1 MTKEIEQF
9 TQLGIGEALT
19 AALLEYGIDKPSPI
33 QAEAIPPIL
42 EGRDV
47 LAQSQTGT
55 GKTLSYLLPLLQ
67 KIDAEKKESQV
78 LVIAP
83 TQELAM
89 QIVREGEKYGAPLG
103 IGTIGLIGGA
113 SAARQIEKLRQRPH
127 LVVGTPGRLRELL
140 STRKLKLH
148 EVRTIVLD
156 EADQIFQMGGA
167 DDVRGLL
174 KGALRDRQLIFLS
187 ATLGQDVRGLADR
200 EMRDPVDVGI
210 EPEQKLAKLTQ
221 HLYFVCQERD
231 RIDTLRRVVRHYNPQ
246 RVIVFV
252 NQTETIAEVE
262 AKLNHLG
269 LEARTLYGDS
279 DKVTRATV
287 LSQFRSGKFR
297 LLVATDVAA
306 RGLDIPGLELVVHLD
321 PAADSEHYVH
331 RAGRT
336 GRMGRKGLSVS
347 IVTDRQAFIM
357 RKFSR
362 ELDTQIVERA
372 LYEGAV
378 LSPEEADERRSG
390 ASRRTPK
397 KPANPSSNG
406 RNISVKGS
414 AAVNESGQNRTSSF
428 DSGTSDSAHGE
439 APKRSAAPG
448 TGSRANTGK
457 PSAPAGRGPK
467 SGKKQPNKDKGA
479 PKWLKDKR
487 SAQDPSQQ

>member
-9 TQLGIGEALT
+9 AQLGIGEALT
-19 AALLEYGIDKPSPI
+19 AALLEYGIGTPSPI
-33 QAEAIPPIL
+33 QTEAIPYIL

-55 GKTLSYLLPLLQ
+55 GKTLCYLLPLLQ
-67 KIDAEKKESQV
+67 RIDPDKKESQV
-78 LVIAP
+78 LIIAP

-89 QIVREGEKYGAPLG
+89 QIVREAEKYGAALG

-113 SAARQIEKLRQRPH
+113 SAARQIEKMRQRPQ

-148 EVRTIVLD
+148 EVRSIVLD

-167 DDVRGLL
+167 DDVRSLL

-187 ATLGQDVRGLADR
+187 ATLGPDVRGLAQR
-200 EMRDPVDVGI
+200 EMRDPADVGI
-210 EPEQKLAKLTQ
+210 EPEQKLVKLTQ
-221 HLYFVCQERD
+221 HLYFECQQRD
-231 RIDTLRRVVRHYNPQ
+231 RIDTLRRVVRHYNPD
-246 RVIVFV
+246 RAIVFV
-252 NQTETIAEVE
+252 NQADTIAEVE

-287 LSQFRSGKFR
+287 LSQFRAGKFR

-357 RKFSR
+357 RRFSR
-362 ELDTQIVERA
+362 ELGTEIEKRA
-372 LYEGAV
+372 MYEGAV
-378 LSPEEADERRSG
+378 LDPAEAEERRSG
-390 ASRRTPK
+390 GSRRTSKGAASGRGDGKKASAKPGRSAVSASESSTGEASVSSPIAGVRRAADVSISDAGVRR
-397 KPANPSSNG
+397 KPAA
-406 RNISVKGS
+406 K
-414 AAVNESGQNRTSSF
+414 
-428 DSGTSDSAHGE
+428 
-439 APKRSAAPG
+439 
-448 TGSRANTGK
+448 
-457 PSAPAGRGPK
+457 PAGRGPK
-467 SGKKQPNKDKGA
+467 GGKKQPNKDKGA
-479 PKWLKDKR
+479 PKWLKEKQ
-487 SAQDPSQQ
+487 SPQDPS

>member
-9 TQLGIGEALT
+9 AQLGIGEALT
-19 AALLEYGIDKPSPI
+19 AALLEYGIETPSPI

-55 GKTLSYLLPLLQ
+55 GKTLCYLLPLLER
-67 KIDAEKKESQV
+67 IDPEKKETQV

-89 QIVREGEKYGAPLG
+89 QIVREGEKYGAALG

-127 LVVGTPGRLRELL
+127 LAVGTPGRLRELL

-167 DDVRGLL
+167 DDVRSLL
-174 KGALRDRQLIFLS
+174 KGALRDRQLVFLS
-187 ATLGQDVRGLADR
+187 ATLGPDVRGLAQR

-210 EPEQKLAKLTQ
+210 EPEQKLVKLTQ
-221 HLYFVCQERD
+221 HLYFECQQRD
-231 RIDTLRRVVRHYNPQ
+231 RIDTLRRVVRHYNPE
-246 RVIVFV
+246 RAIVFV
-252 NQTETIAEVE
+252 NQADTIAEVE

-321 PAADSEHYVH
+321 PATDSEHYVH

-357 RKFSR
+357 RRFSR
-362 ELDTQIVERA
+362 ELGTEIQERA
-372 LYEGAV
+372 MYDGVV
-378 LSPEEADERRSG
+378 LDPAEADERRS
-390 ASRRTPK
+390 RRTSK
-397 KPANPSSNG
+397 SPSAG
-406 RNISVKGS
+406 R
-414 AAVNESGQNRTSSF
+414 
-428 DSGTSDSAHGE
+428 SDSAK
-439 APKRSAAPG
+439 APAKPAARSGAAPSARSAETPLDGAERQGADGGPAAV
-448 TGSRANTGK
+448 RPK
-457 PSAPAGRGPK
+457 PAAKPAGRGPK
-467 SGKKQPNKDKGA
+467 GGKKQPNKDKGA

-487 SAQDPSQQ
+487 SPQDPS

>member
-9 TQLGIGEALT
+9 AQLGIGESLT
-19 AALLEYGIDKPSPI
+19 ARLLEYGIGKPSPI
-33 QAEAIPPIL
+33 QAEAIPFIL

-55 GKTLSYLLPLLQ
+55 GKTLAYLLPLLQ
-67 KIDAEKKESQV
+67 RIDPEKKESQV

-89 QIVREGEKYGAPLG
+89 QIVREGEKYGADLG
-103 IGTIGLIGGA
+103 IGSIGLIGGA
-113 SAARQIEKLRQRPH
+113 SAARQVEKLRQRPH

-148 EVRTIVLD
+148 EVRSIVLD

-167 DDVRGLL
+167 DDVRSLL
-174 KGALRDRQLIFLS
+174 KGALRDRQLVFLS
-187 ATLGQDVRGLADR
+187 ATLGPGVRALADR
-200 EMRDPVDVGI
+200 EMSDPADVGI
-210 EPEQKLAKLTQ
+210 EPDRKLAGSTQ
-221 HLYFVCQERD
+221 HLYVVCQQRD
-231 RIDTLRRVVRHYNPQ
+231 RVDTLRRLVRHYDPQ
-246 RVIVFV
+246 RAIVFV
-252 NQTETIAEVE
+252 NQAETIAEVE

-269 LEARTLYGDS
+269 LTARTLYGDA
-279 DKVTRATV
+279 DKVTRAAV
-287 LSQFRSGKFR
+287 LSQFRAGKFR

-357 RKFSR
+357 RKFAR
-362 ELDTQIVERA
+362 ELDAPIEERA

-378 LSPEEADERRSG
+378 LSPEEAQERRSG

-397 KPANPSSNG
+397 GRPAGAAAKRTQSGRGGESSPRSEAAAQGGAASGAESAPRAAAADRANPAKS
-406 RNISVKGS
+406 
-414 AAVNESGQNRTSSF
+414 
-428 DSGTSDSAHGE
+428 
-439 APKRSAAPG
+439 
-448 TGSRANTGK
+448 
-457 PSAPAGRGPK
+457 AGRGPK
-467 SGKKQPNKDKGA
+467 GGKKQPNKDKGA
-479 PKWLKDKR
+479 PKWLKEKR
-487 SAQDPSQQ
+487 SSQDPS

>member
-1 MTKEIEQF
+1 MTRDIEQF
-9 TQLGIGEALT
+9 AQLGIGEALT
-19 AALLEYGIDKPSPI
+19 NALLEYGIGKPSPI
-33 QAEAIPPIL
+33 QAEAIPYIL

-55 GKTLSYLLPLLQ
+55 GKTLAYLLPLMQ
-67 KIDAEKKESQV
+67 RIDPDKKESQV

-89 QIVREGEKYGAPLG
+89 QIVREGEKYGAA
-103 IGTIGLIGGA
+103 IGLSAIGLIGGA
-113 SAARQIEKLRQRPH
+113 SAARQVEKLRQRPH

-148 EVRTIVLD
+148 EVRAIVLD

-167 DDVRGLL
+167 DDVRSLL

-187 ATLGQDVRGLADR
+187 ATLGADVRRLAER
-200 EMRDPVDVGI
+200 EMRDPADVGI
-210 EPEQKLAKLTQ
+210 EPEQKLAKSTQ
-221 HLYFVCQERD
+221 HLYFACQQRD

-246 RVIVFV
+246 RAIVFV
-252 NQTETIAEVE
+252 NQADTIAEVE
-262 AKLNHLG
+262 SKLNHLG
-269 LEARTLYGDS
+269 LEARTLYGDA

-321 PAADSEHYVH
+321 PATDSEHYVH

-347 IVTDRQAFIM
+347 IVTDRQEFIM
-357 RKFSR
+357 RRFSR
-362 ELDTQIVERA
+362 ELDTPIEPRA

-378 LSPEEADERRSG
+378 LTPEEAEQRRSG
-390 ASRRTPK
+390 AARRTPK
-397 KPANPSSNG
+397 RPAGTSPAVRRGAGESPAAQG
-406 RNISVKGS
+406 RSG
-414 AAVNESGQNRTSSF
+414 AEESGAASLAR
-428 DSGTSDSAHGE
+428 GE
-439 APKRSAAPG
+439 APQRSAAPG
-448 TGSRANTGK
+448 RTNPGK
-457 PSAPAGRGPK
+457 PAPSAGRGPK
-467 SGKKQPNKDKGA
+467 GGKKQPNKDKGA

-487 SAQDPSQQ
+487 SSQDPS

>member
-1 MTKEIEQF
+1 MTKDIEQF
-9 TQLGIGEALT
+9 AQLGIGEALT
-19 AALLEYGIDKPSPI
+19 AALLEYGIGKPSPI
-33 QAEAIPPIL
+33 QAEAIPHIL

-55 GKTLSYLLPLLQ
+55 GKTLAYLLPLLQ
-67 KIDAEKKESQV
+67 RIDPEKKESQV

-103 IGTIGLIGGA
+103 ISTIGLIGGA
-113 SAARQIEKLRQRPH
+113 SAARQVEKLRQRPH

-148 EVRTIVLD
+148 ETRTVVLD
-156 EADQIFQMGGA
+156 EADQIFQLGGA
-167 DDVRGLL
+167 DDIRALL
-174 KGALRDRQLIFLS
+174 KGSLRDRQLVFLS
-187 ATLGQDVRGLADR
+187 ATLGPEVRALAER
-200 EMRDPVDVGI
+200 EMHDSVDVGI
-210 EPEQKLAKLTQ
+210 EPEQKLAKTTQ
-221 HLYFVCQERD
+221 HLYFVCEERD

-246 RVIVFV
+246 RAIVFV
-252 NQTETIAEVE
+252 NQAATIAEVE

-269 LEARTLYGDS
+269 LAARTLYGDA

-321 PAADSEHYVH
+321 PATDSEHYVH

-347 IVTDRQAFIM
+347 IVTDRQEFIM

-362 ELDTQIVERA
+362 ELESQIEPRM

-378 LSPEEADERRSG
+378 LTPAEAEQRRSG
-390 ASRRTPK
+390 AARRTPK
-397 KPANPSSNG
+397 KPS
-406 RNISVKGS
+406 GS
-414 AAVNESGQNRTSSF
+414 AA
-428 DSGTSDSAHGE
+428 
-439 APKRSAAPG
+439 
-448 TGSRANTGK
+448 
-457 PSAPAGRGPK
+457 AGRGEAGEGAASQGRGGAAASGAPDRARSEAPQRSADPGRTSPGKPAAAAGRSPK
-467 SGKKQPNKDKGA
+467 GGKKQPNKDKGA

-487 SAQDPSQQ
+487 STQDPS

>member
-1 MTKEIEQF
+1 MTRDIEQF
-9 TQLGIGEALT
+9 AQLGIGEALT
-19 AALLEYGIDKPSPI
+19 NALLEYGIGTPSPI
-33 QAEAIPPIL
+33 QAEAIPYIL

-55 GKTLSYLLPLLQ
+55 GKTLAYLLPLFQ
-67 KIDAEKKESQV
+67 RIDPDKKESQV

-89 QIVREGEKYGAPLG
+89 QIVREGEKYGAALG
-103 IGTIGLIGGA
+103 ISAIGLIGGA
-113 SAARQIEKLRQRPH
+113 SAARQVEKLRQRPQ

-167 DDVRGLL
+167 DDVRSLL

-187 ATLGQDVRGLADR
+187 ATLGADVRRLAER
-200 EMRDPVDVGI
+200 EMRDPADVGI
-210 EPEQKLAKLTQ
+210 DPEQKLAKSTQ
-221 HLYFVCQERD
+221 HIYFACQQRD

-246 RVIVFV
+246 RAIVFV
-252 NQTETIAEVE
+252 NQADTIAEVE
-262 AKLNHLG
+262 SKLNHLG
-269 LEARTLYGDS
+269 LEARTLYGDA

-321 PAADSEHYVH
+321 PATDSEHYVH

-357 RKFSR
+357 RRFSR
-362 ELDTQIVERA
+362 ELETPIEPRA

-378 LSPEEADERRSG
+378 LTPEEAEQRRSG
-390 ASRRTPK
+390 AARRTPK
-397 KPANPSSNG
+397 RPAGTSP
-406 RNISVKGS
+406 
-414 AAVNESGQNRTSSF
+414 AARSEAGASPAPQSGAA
-428 DSGTSDSAHGE
+428 DSGAASTARGE
-439 APKRSAAPG
+439 APQRSAAPG
-448 TGSRANTGK
+448 RTNPSK
-457 PSAPAGRGPK
+457 PAASSGRGPK
-467 SGKKQPNKDKGA
+467 GGKKQPNKDKGA

-487 SAQDPSQQ
+487 SSQDPS

>member
-33 QAEAIPPIL
+33 QAEAIPPIM

-113 SAARQIEKLRQRPH
+113 SAARQVEKLRQRPH

-187 ATLGQDVRGLADR
+187 ATLGRDVRTLADR

-210 EPEQKLAKLTQ
+210 EPEQKLAKSTQ

-378 LSPEEADERRSG
+378 LSPEEADERRAG

-397 KPANPSSNG
+397 KPADRSANG
-406 RNISVKGS
+406 RHEAATSSS
-414 AAVNESGQNRTSSF
+414 ASRSHTSSF
-428 DSGTSDSAHGE
+428 GTVDNARGE
-439 APKRSAAPG
+439 TPKRSAASAG
-448 TGSRANTGK
+448 RANAGK

-467 SGKKQPNKDKGA
+467 GGKKQPNKDKGA

-487 SAQDPSQQ
+487 STQDPS

>member
-1 MTKEIEQF
+1 MTRDIEQF
-9 TQLGIGEALT
+9 AQLGIGEALT
-19 AALLEYGIDKPSPI
+19 NALLEYGIGKPSPI
-33 QAEAIPPIL
+33 QAEAIPYIL

-55 GKTLSYLLPLLQ
+55 GKTLAYLLPLLQ
-67 KIDAEKKESQV
+67 RIDPDKKESQV

-89 QIVREGEKYGAPLG
+89 QIVREGEKYGAA
-103 IGTIGLIGGA
+103 IGLSAIGLIGGA
-113 SAARQIEKLRQRPH
+113 SAARQVEKLRQRPH

-148 EVRTIVLD
+148 EVRSIVLD

-167 DDVRGLL
+167 DDVRSLL

-187 ATLGQDVRGLADR
+187 ATLGADVRRLAER
-200 EMRDPVDVGI
+200 EMRDPADVGI
-210 EPEQKLAKLTQ
+210 EPEQKLAKSTQ
-221 HLYFVCQERD
+221 HIYFACQQRD

-246 RVIVFV
+246 RAIVFV
-252 NQTETIAEVE
+252 NQADTIAEVE
-262 AKLNHLG
+262 SKLNHLG
-269 LEARTLYGDS
+269 LEARTLYGDA

-321 PAADSEHYVH
+321 PATDSEHYVH

-347 IVTDRQAFIM
+347 IVTDRQEFIM
-357 RKFSR
+357 RRFSR
-362 ELDTQIVERA
+362 ELETPIEPRA

-378 LSPEEADERRSG
+378 LTPEEAEQRRSG
-390 ASRRTPK
+390 AARRTPK
-397 KPANPSSNG
+397 KSAGASTAERSEAGEGPAAQG
-406 RNISVKGS
+406 RGRVS
-414 AAVNESGQNRTSSF
+414 
-428 DSGTSDSAHGE
+428 DSGAASSARGE
-439 APKRSAAPG
+439 APQRSAAP
-448 TGSRANTGK
+448 SRTNPGK
-457 PSAPAGRGPK
+457 PAASSGRGPK
-467 SGKKQPNKDKGA
+467 GGKKQPNKDKGA

-487 SAQDPSQQ
+487 SSQDPS

>member
-9 TQLGIGEALT
+9 AQLGIGEALT
-19 AALLEYGIDKPSPI
+19 ASLLEYGIETPSPI
-33 QAEAIPPIL
+33 QTEAIPYIL

-55 GKTLSYLLPLLQ
+55 GKTLCYLLPLLER
-67 KIDAEKKESQV
+67 IDPEKKESQV

-89 QIVREGEKYGAPLG
+89 QIVREGEKYGAALG
-103 IGTIGLIGGA
+103 IQTIGLIGGA
-113 SAARQIEKLRQRPH
+113 SAARQIEKLRQRPQ

-148 EVRTIVLD
+148 EVRSIVLD

-167 DDVRGLL
+167 DDVRSLL

-187 ATLGQDVRGLADR
+187 ATLGPDVRGLAKR
-200 EMRDPVDVGI
+200 EMRDPADVGI
-210 EPEQKLAKLTQ
+210 EPEQKLVKLTQ
-221 HLYFVCQERD
+221 HLYFECQQRD
-231 RIDTLRRVVRHYNPQ
+231 RIDTLRRVVRHYNPD
-246 RVIVFV
+246 RAIVFV
-252 NQTETIAEVE
+252 NQADTIAEVE

-269 LEARTLYGDS
+269 LEARTLYGDA
-279 DKVTRATV
+279 DKVTRANV
-287 LSQFRSGKFR
+287 LSQFRAGKFR

-357 RKFSR
+357 RRFSR
-362 ELDTQIVERA
+362 ELGTEIEERA
-372 LYEGAV
+372 MYDGVV
-378 LSPEEADERRSG
+378 LDPAEADERRS
-390 ASRRTPK
+390 RRTSKGPTTGRGDSAK
-397 KPANPSSNG
+397 PSAKPAARG
-406 RNISVKGS
+406 
-414 AAVNESGQNRTSSF
+414 AAQ
-428 DSGTSDSAHGE
+428 A
-439 APKRSAAPG
+439 SAAPSG
-448 TGSRANTGK
+448 DAPGSARRDAGEAAPEASVRPK
-457 PSAPAGRGPK
+457 PAAKPAGRGPK
-467 SGKKQPNKDKGA
+467 GGKKQPNKDKGA
-479 PKWLKDKR
+479 PKWLKEKR
-487 SAQDPSQQ
+487 SPQDPS

>member
-1 MTKEIEQF
+1 MTRDIEQF
-9 TQLGIGEALT
+9 AQLGIGEALT
-19 AALLEYGIDKPSPI
+19 AGLLEYGIGKPSPI
-33 QAEAIPPIL
+33 QAEAIPYIL

-55 GKTLSYLLPLLQ
+55 GKTLAYLLPLLQ
-67 KIDAEKKESQV
+67 RIDPEKKESQV

-103 IGTIGLIGGA
+103 ISTIGLIGGA
-113 SAARQIEKLRQRPH
+113 SAARQVEKLRQRPH

-148 EVRTIVLD
+148 EVRTVVLD
-156 EADQIFQMGGA
+156 EADQIFQLGGA
-167 DDVRGLL
+167 DDIRALL
-174 KGALRDRQLIFLS
+174 KGSLRDRQLIFLS
-187 ATLGQDVRGLADR
+187 ATLGPEVRTLAER
-200 EMRDPVDVGI
+200 EMRDPADVGI
-210 EPEQKLAKLTQ
+210 EPEQKLAKTTQ
-221 HLYFVCQERD
+221 HLYFVCEERD
-231 RIDTLRRVVRHYNPQ
+231 RIDILRRVVRHYNPQ
-246 RVIVFV
+246 RAIVFV
-252 NQTETIAEVE
+252 NQTGTIAEVE

-269 LEARTLYGDS
+269 LAARTLYGEA

-321 PAADSEHYVH
+321 PATDSEHYVH

-347 IVTDRQAFIM
+347 IVTDRQEFIL

-362 ELDTQIVERA
+362 ELETEIEPRV

-378 LSPEEADERRSG
+378 LTLAEAEQRRSSG
-390 ASRRTPK
+390 AARWTPK
-397 KPANPSSNG
+397 RS
-406 RNISVKGS
+406 GS
-414 AAVNESGQNRTSSF
+414 AAAGRSEAAGVPASQGSSPVTGSGAAGR
-428 DSGTSDSAHGE
+428 AHGE
-439 APKRSAAPG
+439 APQRSAEPG
-448 TGSRANTGK
+448 RTQPRK
-457 PSAPAGRGPK
+457 PAGRPPK
-467 SGKKQPNKDKGA
+467 GSKKQPNKDKGA

-487 SAQDPSQQ
+487 STQDPS